1 MIRDVGPSDA
11 PAIRA
16 LFARMSPLS
25 IRHRYFVAKRELVP
39 SDLAWLGRLDD
50 GRNEAAVAVV
60 SVEDGQERLIG
71 IGRYALISPHLAE
84 VAFEVGDAD
93 QGHGIGTLL
102 LDHLVRIARD
112 HDITVLRAE
121 VENDNRQMLDV
132 LAHSGLVIHTTV
144 SGTVCRVDLAVPKP
158 GEDARDAI
166 AGILIPPTCSHGVRS
181 SVPRR

>member
-1 MIRDVGPSDA
+1 MVRDVRASDA
-11 PAIRA
+11 PAIRS

-50 GRNEAAVAVV
+50 GRTEAAVAVV
-60 SVEDGQERLIG
+60 SNDDGQERLIG
-71 IGRYALISPHLAE
+71 IGRYALIEPHLAE

-102 LDHLVRIARD
+102 LDQLVDIARA
-112 HDITVLRAE
+112 HAITVLRAE

-132 LAHSGLVIHTTV
+132 LAHSGLVIKKTV
-144 SGTVCRVDLAVPKP
+144 CGTICRVDLTVADT
-158 GEDARDAI
+158 GEDQRACA
-166 AGILIPPTCSHGVRS
+166 ATS
-181 SVPRR
+181 PRA